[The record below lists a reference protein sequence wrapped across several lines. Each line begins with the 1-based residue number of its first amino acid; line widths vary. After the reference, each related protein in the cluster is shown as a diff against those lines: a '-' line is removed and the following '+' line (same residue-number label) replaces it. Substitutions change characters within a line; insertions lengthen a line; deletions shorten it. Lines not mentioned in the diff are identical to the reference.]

1 MRPHPQT
8 PDCWGRRLTTGVAA
22 LLVAVASQPVA
33 ASLPAFLE
41 QHCHACHS
49 GTAAE
54 AGLDLA
60 TLPIDFSQPQLRDRW
75 EQIHKRLASGEMPPP
90 DAPQPT
96 AAERQAAA
104 ALLDEQLVQA
114 DAADVAQN
122 GRAGMRRLTRS
133 EYENTLRDL
142 LALPH
147 LTLQDL
153 LPPDRQVAG
162 FDKNGESLEMS
173 PVHLAAYTA
182 AAEKALTA
190 AIATQSRPPQVLT
203 RRLLPAALSRFRYN
217 LLRGTYVLL
226 DGMKPDTSWP
236 IVMPGASLQ
245 SPYTGPDTHRK
256 EREELFQRQRIAE
269 SRSSVGLL
277 MANVGDTFAPLE
289 FSPIHAGRYRVR
301 LSVWGFQWNRGQVGA
316 LGVPQAA
323 AVRAHPEGAENRHGR
338 TLATVTA
345 ASLEPREYE
354 IVPWLEPHETL
365 VLDPVSIPWMGGTI
379 HVGGPD
385 RWGTDTHVGPGVAVD
400 WVDVEGPLHDSWP
413 PESHRRLFGDLP
425 IQPMPIQPM
434 PTGSSAI
441 PPARLPVQRQSGV
454 WPDFSVDLP
463 AAERE
468 PQLETVWS
476 SQPRID
482 AHRLLA
488 AFLPRAFRRPV
499 SPADIEPYVGLVES
513 RLFAGDCFEDA
524 VRRALVAILTSPE
537 FLYHPSDTA
546 IDSFSRAGRL
556 SYWLWNAPPDQQ
568 LVATAVSGGLDDPQ
582 RLRAEVDRL
591 LDAPQSGQFIDD
603 FADQWLE
610 LRRIDETI
618 PDRDLYP
625 EYCHLLHEGMV
636 AETRAFVRELIENNL
651 PISTLVSA
659 DFAMLTQRLAEHYG
673 IAGVAG
679 TDVRRVPLPAGSHR
693 GGLLTQAAILKLTA
707 NGTTTSPVKRGKWV
721 MDRLLNAPPA
731 PPPPTIAAIEPDTR
745 GATTIR
751 EQLALH
757 QASATCASCH
767 VHLDPAGFALESFDP
782 VGGFRDRYRVI
793 GSGDVPPEAAN
804 SLWGVV
810 YRLGPP
816 VDASGHLADGRAFRD
831 IDGLKALLVADQER
845 LARAFV
851 AHLSRYA
858 IGSDVHSSDHREIA
872 RIVDSAQAS
881 AANPTEYGVRS
892 LIHALARSR
901 LMGAP

>member
-1 MRPHPQT
+1 MRPPCQ
-8 PDCWGRRLTTGVAA
+8 PPRWMAC
-22 LLVAVASQPVA
+22 LVAGA
-33 ASLPAFLE
+33 AVTSFLFVPLPATATPLPTFLE
-41 QHCHACHS
+41 QHCHACHA
-49 GTAAE
+49 GTDAE
-54 AGLDLA
+54 AGLDLTA
-60 TLPIDFSQPQLRDRW
+60 LPLDFSSETLRDRF
-75 EQIHKRLASGEMPPP
+75 EQIHHRLESGEMPPP
-90 DAPQPT
+90 DAPQP
-96 AAERQAAA
+96 AAADRQAAVDW
-104 ALLDEQLVQA
+104 LDEQLYQ
-114 DAADVAQN
+114 ADVASIAEN
-122 GRAGMRRLTRS
+122 GRAGMRRMTRS

-147 LTLQDL
+147 LSLQEL

-190 AIATQSRPPQVLT
+190 AIATQSTPPQVL
-203 RRLLPAALSRFRYN
+203 RKRIHPAALSRFRYN
-217 LLRGTYVLL
+217 LLRGSYVLL
-226 DGMKPDTSWP
+226 DGTQPDRAWP
-236 IVMPGASLQ
+236 IVMPEASLQ
-245 SPYTGPDTHRK
+245 TPYTGPDTHRK
-256 EREELFQRQRIAE
+256 EREELFDGQRIAE
-269 SRSSVGLL
+269 SISSVGLL

-301 LSVWGFQWNRGQVGA
+301 LSVWGFQWDRGQVGA
-316 LGVPQAA
+316 LAVPQAA
-323 AVRAHPEGAENRHGR
+323 AIRSHPEGAENRHGR

-385 RWGTDTHVGPGVAVD
+385 RWGTDTHAGPGVALD

-425 IQPMPIQPM
+425 IQPLPA
-434 PTGSSAI
+434 GSSMV
-441 PPARLPVQRQSGV
+441 PPTRVPVQRQSGI
-454 WPDFSVDLP
+454 WPDFSVDLS

-468 PQLETVWS
+468 PQVETVWS
-476 SQPRID
+476 SQPRAD
-482 AHRLLA
+482 AQRLLG
-488 AFLPRAFRRPV
+488 AFLLRALRRPV
-499 SPADIEPYVGLVES
+499 TPEQIEPYVALVEM
-513 RLFAGDCFEDA
+513 RLAAGDCFEDA
-524 VRRALVAILTSPE
+524 LRRALVAILTSPE

-546 IDSFSRAGRL
+546 RDPFSRAGRL
-556 SYWLWNAPPDQQ
+556 SYWLWNAPPDEQ
-568 LVATAVSGGLDDPQ
+568 LLAAARSGGLDDPA
-582 RLRAEVDRL
+582 RLAAEVDRL

-603 FADQWLE
+603 FTDQWLE
-610 LRRIDETI
+610 LRRVDETI
-618 PDRDLYP
+618 PDRELYP

-636 AETRAFVRELIENNL
+636 AETRAFVHELIAKNL

-673 IAGVAG
+673 IAGVEG
-679 TDVRRVPLPAGSHR
+679 TEVRRVPLPTGNPR

-721 MDRLLNAPPA
+721 MDRLLNDPPA

-757 QASATCASCH
+757 QASATCAVCH
-767 VHLDPAGFALESFDP
+767 VQIDPAGFALESFDP
-782 VGGFRDRYRVI
+782 VGGFRDRYRAI
-793 GSGDVPPEAAN
+793 GSGDAPPEAAS

-831 IDGLKALLVADQER
+831 VDALKSLLVADEER
-845 LARAFV
+845 LANAFV
-851 AHLSRYA
+851 THLSRYA
-858 IGSDVHSSDHREIA
+858 IGSDVHYSDHREIA
-872 RIVDSAQAS
+872 RVVDSTRVS
-881 AANPTEYGVRS
+881 AGSPTGYGVRS

-901 LMGAP
+901 LMGGP

>member
-1 MRPHPQT
+1 MRSHPER
-8 PDCWGRRLTTGVAA
+8 PRSWGRRLTP
-22 LLVAVASQPVA
+22 AVASLLMAMASPVA
-33 ASLPAFLE
+33 ASLPEFLE

-54 AGLDLA
+54 AGFDLA
-60 TLPIDFSQPQLRDRW
+60 TLPVAFSNAELRNRW
-75 EQIHKRLASGEMPPP
+75 EQIHERLASGEMPPP
-90 DAPQPT
+90 DAPQPP
-96 AAERQAAA
+96 AADRQAAA
-104 ALLDEQLVQA
+104 TWLDEQLVQA
-114 DAADVAQN
+114 DAADVAAN

-147 LTLQDL
+147 LSLQEL

-162 FDKNGESLEMS
+162 FDKNGESLDMS

-190 AIATQSRPPQVLT
+190 AIATQSRPPQVLS
-203 RRLLPAALSRFRYN
+203 RRLHPAALSRFRYN
-217 LLRGTYVLL
+217 LLRGSYVLL

-236 IVMPGASLQ
+236 IVMPDASLQ
-245 SPYTGPDTHRK
+245 TPYTGPDTHRA

-301 LSVWGFQWNRGQVGA
+301 LSVWGFQWDRGLVGA
-316 LGVPQAA
+316 LGVPQAG

-354 IVPWLEPHETL
+354 IVPWLESHETL

-385 RWGTDTHVGPGVAVD
+385 RWGTNTHVGPGVAVD

-425 IQPMPIQPM
+425 IQPMP
-434 PTGSSAI
+434 TGSSAI
-441 PPARLPVQRQSGV
+441 PPTRLPVQRQSGI
-454 WPDFSVDLP
+454 WPDFGVDLP
-463 AAERE
+463 VTERE
-468 PQLETVWS
+468 PQVETVWA
-476 SQPRID
+476 SQPRVD
-482 AHRLLA
+482 AQRLLA

-499 SPADIEPYVGLVES
+499 SAADIEPYVGLVES
-513 RLFAGDCFEDA
+513 RLAAGDCFEDA
-524 VRRALVAILTSPE
+524 MRRALVAILTSPE

-546 IDSFSRAGRL
+546 IDPYSRACRL
-556 SYWLWNAPPDQQ
+556 SYWLWNAPPDPQ

-591 LDAPQSGQFIDD
+591 LDAPQCGQFIDD

-636 AETRAFVRELIENNL
+636 AETRAFVRELVANNL

-659 DFAMLTQRLAEHYG
+659 DFAMLTQRLAQHYG
-673 IAGVAG
+673 IAGVEG
-679 TDVRRVPLPAGSHR
+679 TEVRRVSLPPGSHR

-721 MDRLLNAPPA
+721 MDRLLNDPPA

-757 QASATCASCH
+757 QASATCAVCH
-767 VHLDPAGFALESFDP
+767 VQIDPAGFALESFDP
-782 VGGFRDRYRVI
+782 VGGFRDRYRAI
-793 GSGDVPPEAAN
+793 GSGDAPPEAAS

-831 IDGLKALLVADQER
+831 VDALKSLLVADEER
-845 LARAFV
+845 LANAFV
-851 AHLSRYA
+851 THLSRYA
-858 IGSDVHSSDHREIA
+858 IGSDVHYSDRREIA
-872 RIVDSAQAS
+872 RVVDSTRAS
-881 AANPTEYGVRS
+881 AGSPTGYGVRS

-901 LMGAP
+901 LMGGP